1 MAQFSLLRPA
11 PLLARLIFF
20 LALALLLLFFDQ
32 RDQSFKRG
40 WLLAVVY
47 PIQAAAQAPEQL
59 WLDAQD
65 GLRSNRSLHE
75 ENQRMKQALELVKPK
90 LVRLRALE
98 QENRRLQDLLDAA
111 RRMPGRTR
119 MARVVGASHDASTH
133 MLTVDLGSRDGVFV
147 GQGVIAASGIVGQVV
162 RIGPF
167 SSQVAL
173 LTDAGQ
179 SLPAQ
184 VLRTRKNVLVN
195 GNGNPVYLS
204 IPFLPHNAD
213 LRKGDVILSSGLGG
227 VFPKGLPI
235 GQVVSIRVGKG
246 TAFSEVRVRPW
257 VQMDRLEEVLL
268 AWAPQP
274 GAQAGSAAEGP
285 AS

>member
-32 RDQSFKRG
+32 RDQSFERG

-47 PIQAAAQAPEQL
+47 PIQTAAQAPEKL
-59 WLDAQD
+59 WFDAQD
-65 GLRSNRSLHE
+65 GMRSNRSLRE
-75 ENQRMKQALELVKPK
+75 ENQRMKQALELVKPR
-90 LVRLRALE
+90 LVRLMAVE

-147 GQGVIAASGIVGQVV
+147 GQGVIAANGIVGQVV

-184 VLRTRKNVLVN
+184 VLRTRKNVLIN
-195 GNGNPVYLS
+195 GNGDPVYLS
-204 IPFLPHNAD
+204 IPFLPRNAD
-213 LRKGDVILSSGLGG
+213 LKKGDVILSSGLGG

-235 GQVVSIRVGKG
+235 GQVVSVRAGKG
-246 TAFSEVRVRPW
+246 AAFSEVKVRPW

-268 AWAPQP
+268 AWTPPP
-274 GAQAGSAAEGP
+274 GAQADSAAEGP